1 MGLDATIRRADGELL
16 GDLAAVQDAL
26 AAAFPG
32 IEFGRSPS
40 GEEKIRAAA
49 EQGVVFPDV
58 IQESFARM
66 PAQHGAEFKGAEFSA
81 SFSQGA
87 AEIVK
92 QVDVLL
98 YGKTTAS
105 EPNFAILKE
114 RFDWL
119 TTHP

>member
-1 MGLDATIRRADGELL
+1 MGLDGTIRRADGAPL
-16 GDLAAVQDAL
+16 GDLAAVQQAL

-32 IEFGRSPS
+32 IVFGRLPS
-40 GEEKIRAAA
+40 GKEKIRAAA
-49 EQGVVFPDV
+49 EQGLVFPDV
-58 IQESFARM
+58 IRESFARM

-81 SFSQGA
+81 SFILGA
-87 AEIVK
+87 EQTVK

-105 EPNFAILKE
+105 EPNFALLKE
-114 RFDWL
+114 RFGWI